1 MKQVW
6 LDDSGNKVSCIE
18 KIKVLEHSILE
29 LTQIAQETFEDGVL
43 IGINQ
48 HQLRQYLAQIMLTL
62 QHNFNDRHKL

>member
-48 HQLRQYLAQIMLTL
+48 HQLRQYLA
-62 QHNFNDRHKL
+62 